1 MSKQWCLE
9 MLSKAGMVQLVG
21 VVEGERRYAFT
32 DLGTRSLRHV
42 HKCASP
48 SRFFMSP
55 SELANIPHEEWSHC
69 SNWELLQLL
78 KQQGWSLRKLPP
90 PKILKRHPLPPHTS
104 ESLEKQQL
112 LWYLSSVTL
121 QKSKAYMLALLSSER
136 LFGTSLAEIHHG
148 MSVKYYERILD
159 GTSDGRVAQLS
170 IEDSEPVLKLL
181 SDVAEDPVP
190 LPDSASRPAKVRRPR
205 QASVAEAPAAP
216 IAPIPVAEDVQEL
229 LDMFEEASEEAHS
242 SDTEN
247 RGFVLESPSNSEN
260 DLFAEP
266 LASSFSRS
274 PQLEAGLCDDIS
286 GGAAGVGDIELG
298 SSADAGSAADCAGSA
313 ADGAGSAADGALPG
327 GDPSN
332 DARGHSAAEAESAM
346 DVDAEAEA
354 EAADRIKFEQLFKQL
369 VELWVRMSWGRD
381 SWRWKQDHGWEDQ
394 SWKRERDD
402 RRWSESG
409 SQDRGSASSQSGWRD
424 WSSWH
429 DRDARPSKPEQP
441 VYGGGRGS
449 GSGGGKKWPNKDR
462 YERRSAKAKALR
474 SARGAAKR
482 ALLMDQPR
490 LADRLRDE
498 SSESSED
505 SAAAEPEPESC
516 EDQWPKDP
524 RLKFRVIA
532 VSPAKAEMANAVSP
546 AEAEMAN
553 AVSPAEA
560 EMANAVSPFDA
571 DMANAVSAFDAEMA
585 SAGSPAKAV
594 LARDAKESSSS
605 DKSGSENGDDAMS
618 WSLAGGSAGSCGL
631 RAGGPACSEQ
641 PLRFSQ
647 DAQQFDSEVLSPT
660 SPADPS
666 EGGAKGQA
674 FPCVVPMS
682 AIRQSAEICSAFLAA
697 EELESLRD
705 QGQKFF
711 SVDFAALASDRML
724 QGIVL
729 TTDYSG
735 MGCPEE
741 ALQQLLK
748 AVLVCTDR
756 QGPEVPDTS
765 ACYSLRAGDM
775 NKHCRCILMKHVGTF
790 RPLCVHGDIMD
801 RCGKKLRER
810 MEHTRTTA
818 LGVVQKQ
825 IDDGKSKNS
834 ASVVEA
840 GAGTCKGLRVHV
852 AGVNCYDWSKMG
864 SAHGWLGQGMPIF
877 MQWARERMVSLED
890 LIIVECVPQF
900 DSEMMGELF
909 ANHYNLDVLQFGPT
923 LFGEPVE
930 RPRKYMILT
939 RKDKLQWRAQIE
951 DFGVQDAFFRIFAR
965 KVCMEGQCKF
975 RAPDDYIESQL
986 QDLARAQSLPPRS
999 RSGKQW
1005 SFYQVASQ
1013 AVRSSI
1019 DDHEAA
1025 VARRIGSDAVQTSWI
1040 ANLRQSS
1047 TFMPAMQFTV
1057 PALLR
1062 TSRLWLC
1069 GKRRNALPLELL
1081 EVQGWNIW
1089 GSGGISRDTEVES
1102 EGMEPSLPDELRC
1115 GFVQHLHDLPST
1127 QIFSMAGNSMHLRA
1141 IGATLLFCF
1150 GCTEP
1155 VSP

>member
-1 MSKQWCLE
+1 MVSM
-9 MLSKAGMVQLVG
+9 MLQPDYE
-21 VVEGERRYAFT
+21 EGQA
-32 DLGTRSLRHV
+32 
-42 HKCASP
+42 
-48 SRFFMSP
+48 
-55 SELANIPHEEWSHC
+55 
-69 SNWELLQLL
+69 
-78 KQQGWSLRKLPP
+78 
-90 PKILKRHPLPPHTS
+90 
-104 ESLEKQQL
+104 
-112 LWYLSSVTL
+112 SSVDAHL
-121 QKSKAYMLALLSSER
+121 RAISQAKGAAYFNLEER
-136 LFGTSLAEIHHG
+136 LTGPRNPIE
-148 MSVKYYERILD
+148 SV
-159 GTSDGRVAQLS
+159 
-170 IEDSEPVLKLL
+170 
-181 SDVAEDPVP
+181 
-190 LPDSASRPAKVRRPR
+190 
-205 QASVAEAPAAP
+205 
-216 IAPIPVAEDVQEL
+216 
-229 LDMFEEASEEAHS
+229 
-242 SDTEN
+242 
-247 RGFVLESPSNSEN
+247 
-260 DLFAEP
+260 
-266 LASSFSRS
+266 
-274 PQLEAGLCDDIS
+274 
-286 GGAAGVGDIELG
+286 
-298 SSADAGSAADCAGSA
+298 
-313 ADGAGSAADGALPG
+313 
-327 GDPSN
+327 
-332 DARGHSAAEAESAM
+332 
-346 DVDAEAEA
+346 
-354 EAADRIKFEQLFKQL
+354 
-369 VELWVRMSWGRD
+369 LW
-381 SWRWKQDHGWEDQ
+381 
-394 SWKRERDD
+394 
-402 RRWSESG
+402 
-409 SQDRGSASSQSGWRD
+409 
-424 WSSWH
+424 
-429 DRDARPSKPEQP
+429 
-441 VYGGGRGS
+441 
-449 GSGGGKKWPNKDR
+449 
-462 YERRSAKAKALR
+462 
-474 SARGAAKR
+474 
-482 ALLMDQPR
+482 
-490 LADRLRDE
+490 
-498 SSESSED
+498 
-505 SAAAEPEPESC
+505 
-516 EDQWPKDP
+516 
-524 RLKFRVIA
+524 
-532 VSPAKAEMANAVSP
+532 
-546 AEAEMAN
+546 
-553 AVSPAEA
+553 
-560 EMANAVSPFDA
+560 
-571 DMANAVSAFDAEMA
+571 
-585 SAGSPAKAV
+585 
-594 LARDAKESSSS
+594 
-605 DKSGSENGDDAMS
+605 
-618 WSLAGGSAGSCGL
+618 
-631 RAGGPACSEQ
+631 
-641 PLRFSQ
+641 
-647 DAQQFDSEVLSPT
+647 
-660 SPADPS
+660 
-666 EGGAKGQA
+666 
-674 FPCVVPMS
+674 
-682 AIRQSAEICSAFLAA
+682 AIQ
-697 EELESLRD
+697 ELESLRD

-756 QGPEVPDTS
+756 KGPEVPDTS

-840 GAGTCKGLRVHV
+840 GRGTVRKIAKFMLGATARKTLPRHAHCYVHDDMCPVTPGAGTCKGLRVHV

-939 RKDKLQWRAQIE
+939 RKDKLQWRTQIE

-965 KVCMEGQCKF
+965 TVCMEGQCKF

-1115 GFVQHLHDLPST
+1115 GFVQHLHDLSST